1 MYESI
6 LLTSS
11 CHVSADPLQMGEHA
25 LGGAARQALLQQLQD
40 QPANAAVLW
49 VTCAHLAAY
58 NTLPSQVIHR

>member
-1 MYESI
+1 M
-6 LLTSS
+6 
-11 CHVSADPLQMGEHA
+11 SADPLKMAEHA